1 MLLQQLLYLSRLV
14 DCVSREQEVHACVF
28 KVTANLPVPCE
39 KEVWKNFNHSL
50 GCIETGSSRT
60 HALYIWEK
68 GVGNLVKI
76 LHGTKGELLLDVV
89 VRSHYPNFYSRLCN
103 DNESY

>member
-1 MLLQQLLYLSRLV
+1 MLV
-14 DCVSREQEVHACVF
+14 FF
-28 KVTANLPVPCE
+28 KVTASLTVPRE

-89 VRSHYPNFYSRLCN
+89 VRSHYPNFYSCLCN

>member
-1 MLLQQLLYLSRLV
+1 MLV
-14 DCVSREQEVHACVF
+14 FF

-89 VRSHYPNFYSRLCN
+89 VRSHYPNFYSGVFVMIMNHINCMVLETIQ
-103 DNESY
+103 DFFITVLF